1 MVALVRP
8 SRGAV
13 IALVAA
19 IAVAVCILT
28 IAWAAADLLGAFA
41 RYRGSP

>member
-1 MVALVRP
+1 VRQP

-19 IAVAVCILT
+19 IAVTVCVLT
-28 IAWAAADLLGAFA
+28 ISWAAADLLAAFA
-41 RYRGSP
+41 RCRGVP